1 MLTWCAVLFIL
12 GILAFLDAMIA
23 PPYGDI
29 LRKVNSLLFMLIS
42 LGMLIRLRMER
53 SQHKKD
59 STVHNARSRE
69 KEETPVGVGN

>member
-1 MLTWCAVLFIL
+1 MLAWCAVLFIL

-29 LRKVNSLLFMLIS
+29 FRKVNSVLFMLIS

-53 SQHKKD
+53 SKHKED
-59 STVHNARSRE
+59 SPVHEAKSRE
-69 KEETPVGVGN
+69 KEETPVGVES